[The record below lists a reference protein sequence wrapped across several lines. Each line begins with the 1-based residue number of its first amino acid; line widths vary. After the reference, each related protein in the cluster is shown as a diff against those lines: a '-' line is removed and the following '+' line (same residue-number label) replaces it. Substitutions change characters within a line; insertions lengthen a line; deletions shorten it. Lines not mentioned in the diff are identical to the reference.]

1 MKKVIVTMALL
12 AVCVLAMTG
21 CGKKKERLKL
31 FLPGEYLG
39 ENVISDFEK
48 EFNCE
53 VIVENFDSN
62 EAMYTKLQAGDKYD
76 VLIPSDY
83 TIERLLKEDYL
94 QKLDKAAIT
103 NIDNLAAEVKNL
115 SFDPDNDYSIPYF
128 WGTVGIV
135 YNKNNVDYADL
146 EAEGFGIFK
155 DPKYKGRVYMYD
167 SARDGFM
174 IALKQLGYSCNTEN
188 EDEINAAYEWLIE
201 MNKTTNPVYVT
212 DEVIDNMKANRKD
225 LAIVYSGDAVDIL
238 GENPNM
244 GYFTPSCGTNVWYD
258 SMVIPKNAENPEL
271 ANEFINFMLNYEQC
285 LDGTQTVGYASPN
298 KQVLE
303 EMTAEDGDYADNE
316 AYLPRTYEKDEIF
329 HDNEVISKKLN
340 ELWIK
345 VVATQ

>member
-1 MKKVIVTMALL
+1 M
-12 AVCVLAMTG
+12 
-21 CGKKKERLKL
+21 
-31 FLPGEYLG
+31 
-39 ENVISDFEK
+39 
-48 EFNCE
+48 
-53 VIVENFDSN
+53 
-62 EAMYTKLQAGDKYD
+62 
-76 VLIPSDY
+76 
-83 TIERLLKEDYL
+83 
-94 QKLDKAAIT
+94 
-103 NIDNLAAEVKNL
+103 KNL

-201 MNKTTNPVYVT
+201 MNKTTKPIYVT
-212 DEVIDNMKANRKD
+212 DEVIDNMKAARKD
-225 LAIVYSGDAVDIL
+225 LAIVYSGDAVDIICD
-238 GENPNM
+238 NPDM
-244 GYFTPSCGTNVWYD
+244 GYYTPECGTNVWYD
-258 SMVIPKNAENPEL
+258 SMVIPKNAENPKL

-298 KQVLE
+298 KKVLE

-329 HDNEVISKKLN
+329 HDNEKLRKKLA

-345 VVATQ
+345 VVATN

>member
-1 MKKVIVTMALL
+1 MKKVIVMISVL
-12 AVCVLAMTG
+12 AVAMLALTG
-21 CGKKKERLKL
+21 CGGKKEKLKL

-39 ENVISDFEK
+39 ENVIADFEK
-48 EFNCE
+48 EYNCK

-83 TIERLLKEDYL
+83 TIERLLKEEYL
-94 QKLDKAAIT
+94 QKLDKEAIT
-103 NIDNLAAEVKNL
+103 NIGNLADQVKNL
-115 SFDPDNDYSIPYF
+115 SFDPDNEYSIPYF

-135 YNKNNVDYADL
+135 YNKKNVPLSDL
-146 EAEGFGIFK
+146 EEEGFAIFK
-155 DPKYKGRVYMYD
+155 DAKYKDRVYMYD

-174 IALKQLGYSCNTEN
+174 IALKALGYSCNTE
-188 EDEINAAYEWLIE
+188 DEAQIEEAFNWLIE
-201 MNKTTNPVYVT
+201 MNKTTKPIYVT
-212 DEVIDNMKANRKD
+212 DEVIDNMKAARKD
-225 LAIVYSGDAVDIL
+225 LAIVYSGDAVDIICD
-238 GENPNM
+238 NPDM

-271 ANEFINFMLNYEQC
+271 ANKFINFMLNYEQC

-298 KQVLE
+298 KKVLE
-303 EMTAEDGDYADNE
+303 EMIAEGGDYEDNE

-329 HDNEVISKKLN
+329 HDNEKLRKKLA

-345 VVATQ
+345 VVATN

>member
-1 MKKVIVTMALL
+1 MKKVIVMISVLAVALL
-12 AVCVLAMTG
+12 ALTG
-21 CGKKKERLKL
+21 CGGKKEKLKL

-48 EFNCE
+48 EFNCK

-83 TIERLLKEDYL
+83 TIERLLAEDYL
-94 QKLDKAAIT
+94 QKLDKDAIT
-103 NIDNLAAEVKNL
+103 NIGNLADQVKNL
-115 SFDPDNDYSIPYF
+115 SFDPNNDYSIPYF

-135 YNKNNVDYADL
+135 YNKKTVPLSDL
-146 EAEGFGIFK
+146 EAEGFAIFK
-155 DPKYKGRVYMYD
+155 DAKYKDRVYMYD

-174 IALKQLGYSCNTEN
+174 IALKSLGYSCNTE
-188 EDEINAAYEWLIE
+188 DEAQIEEAYNWLIE
-201 MNKTTNPVYVT
+201 MNKTTKPIYVT
-212 DEVIDNMKANRKD
+212 DEVIDNMKAARKD
-225 LAIVYSGDAVDIL
+225 LAIVYSGDAVDIICD
-238 GENPNM
+238 NPDM
-244 GYFTPSCGTNVWYD
+244 GYYTPECGTNVWYD
-258 SMVIPKNAENPEL
+258 SMVIPKNAENPKL

-298 KQVLE
+298 KKVLE

-329 HDNEVISKKLN
+329 HDNEKLRKKLA

-345 VVATQ
+345 VVATN